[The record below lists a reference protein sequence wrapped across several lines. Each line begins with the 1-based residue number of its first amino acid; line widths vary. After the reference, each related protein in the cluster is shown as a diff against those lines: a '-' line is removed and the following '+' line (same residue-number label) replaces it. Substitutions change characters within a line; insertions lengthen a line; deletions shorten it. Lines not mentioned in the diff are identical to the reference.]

1 MHAHERGVLDDLIGK
16 VDSERIAREAK
27 TEAHRAVL
35 TPEVDVRVEIEHRV
49 FLTQVCLV
57 RDSLDVILAVLDEA
71 AVGQRAAVLQ
81 QALCE
86 PRSTCWSVVVFAG
99 GTKR

>member
-1 MHAHERGVLDDLIGK
+1 MTYLLWLGPTDLRGERVAKQLFELLGFGLR
-16 VDSERIAREAK
+16 ERVE
-27 TEAHRAVL
+27 H
-35 TPEVDVRVEIEHRV
+35 VRVEIEHRV